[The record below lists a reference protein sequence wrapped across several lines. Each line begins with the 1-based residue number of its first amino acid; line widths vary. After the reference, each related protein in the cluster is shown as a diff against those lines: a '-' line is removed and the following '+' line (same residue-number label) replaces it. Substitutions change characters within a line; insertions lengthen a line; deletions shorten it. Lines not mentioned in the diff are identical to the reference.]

1 MFERNEIPLQGHTI
15 FNLWTMEDAIAML
28 SMPYSWM
35 FWLLAAG
42 LFFLLLGT
50 VIAVSPVIIDAES
63 RKEGNNDEIKVVII
77 ALFGLMRYDLKIPVI
92 RFTGRS
98 IIFKKESSSHNAG
111 IPASAEN
118 ENEIDAEKVQR
129 AIDKLKAFMQLTYD
143 LKGIISDS
151 LHKVK
156 LVQWKWKTE
165 VGTGDAVWTA
175 LATGFVWS
183 AKSAITGIASQV
195 MTLAS
200 PPQLEVKPLYNS
212 SSFKTQW
219 SCKAEIRLGYAL
231 LAGLKLMIRMK
242 KNKRSF
248 SLWRSILFKPETG

>member
-1 MFERNEIPLQGHTI
+1 MCERNEIPLQSHTI

-50 VIAVSPVIIDAES
+50 IIAVSPVVIDAES
-63 RKEGNNDEIKVVII
+63 RKEGNNDEIEVVIK
-77 ALFGLMRYDLKIPVI
+77 ALFGLIRYDLKIPVI

-98 IIFKKESSSHNAG
+98 IIFKKESSSSNAG
-111 IPASAEN
+111 IPSSAEN

-129 AIDKLKAFMQLTYD
+129 AIDKLKAIMQLTYD
-143 LKGIISDS
+143 LRGIVSDS
-151 LHKVK
+151 LSKVR
-156 LVQWKWKTE
+156 LLEWKWRTS
-165 VGTGDAVWTA
+165 VGTEDAVWTA

-183 AKSAITGIASQV
+183 AKSAITGIVSQV
-195 MTLAS
+195 MTLAA
-200 PPQLEVKPLYNS
+200 PPQLEVTPQYNKAA
-212 SSFKTQW
+212 FKTEW
-219 SCKAEIRLGYAL
+219 SCKANIRLGYAL
-231 LAGLKLMIRMK
+231 LALMRLVKRMK

-248 SLWRSILFKPETG
+248 SVWRSILFKPETG